1 MSTSKW
7 RFNVDTLKTTA
18 AALLFLLSGATL
30 AGAPL
35 LTQAPHLTPT
45 PTPTPAPAPAPAP
58 VNNPIQAVI
67 QNQISAFQAD
77 NFEVAFSYAA
87 PNIQRAF
94 GHSRRFAQMIVSS
107 FPMVWRPAQV
117 QYLKLTRF
125 GPYALQR
132 VMVTD
137 QQNALHILVYQLVP
151 INQDWRISGVQ
162 ILAMPGERI

>member
-1 MSTSKW
+1 MSTWKHSVSASTW
-7 RFNVDTLKTTA
+7 SITVA
-18 AALLFLLSGATL
+18 VLLFLFSGAAL
-30 AGAPL
+30 AEVPL
-35 LTQAPHLTPT
+35 QKQAPTQEPT
-45 PTPTPAPAPAPAP
+45 PAPAP

-94 GHSRRFAQMIVSS
+94 GNSRRFAQMIVNS
-107 FPMVWRPAQV
+107 FPMVWRPEEV
-117 QYLKLTRF
+117 QYLKLTRS

-132 VMVTD
+132 VMITD
-137 QQNALHILVYQLVP
+137 QQNTLHILLYQLVP
-151 INQDWRISGVQ
+151 INQDWRISGVE

>member
-1 MSTSKW
+1 MSTSKKAV
-7 RFNVDTLKTTA
+7 NAGTLKTTA
-18 AALLFLLSGATL
+18 ATLLLLWSGFAM

-35 LTQAPHLTPT
+35 LTQAPAPA
-45 PTPTPAPAPAPAP
+45 PTPAPAAP

-67 QNQISAFQAD
+67 QNQITAFQAD
-77 NFEVAFSYAA
+77 NFEAAFSYAA

-94 GHSRRFAQMIVSS
+94 GNSRRFAQMIVNS
-107 FPMVWRPAQV
+107 FPMVWRPAAV
-117 QYLKLTRF
+117 QYLKLTRS

-137 QQNALHILVYQLVP
+137 QQNTLHILVYQLVP
-151 INQDWRISGVQ
+151 INQNWRISGVE

>member
-1 MSTSKW
+1 MSTSKKAV
-7 RFNVDTLKTTA
+7 NAGTLKTTA
-18 AALLFLLSGATL
+18 ATLLLLWSGVAM

-35 LTQAPHLTPT
+35 LTQAP
-45 PTPTPAPAPAPAP
+45 APAPTPVPAAP

-67 QNQISAFQAD
+67 QNQITAFQAD
-77 NFEVAFSYAA
+77 NFEAAFSYAA

-94 GHSRRFAQMIVSS
+94 GNSRRFAQMIVNS
-107 FPMVWRPAQV
+107 FPMVWRPAEV
-117 QYLKLTRF
+117 QYLKLTRS

-137 QQNALHILVYQLVP
+137 QQNTLHILVYQLVP
-151 INQDWRISGVQ
+151 INQDWRISGVE

>member
-1 MSTSKW
+1 MSTSKKAV
-7 RFNVDTLKTTA
+7 NAGTLKTTA
-18 AALLFLLSGATL
+18 ATLLFLCSGVAM

-35 LTQAPHLTPT
+35 LTQAP
-45 PTPTPAPAPAPAP
+45 TPAPTPAPAP

-77 NFEVAFSYAA
+77 NFEAAFSYAA

-94 GHSRRFAQMIVSS
+94 GNSRRFAKMIVNS
-107 FPMVWRPAQV
+107 FPMVWRPAEV
-117 QYLKLTRF
+117 RYLKLTRS

-137 QQNALHILVYQLVP
+137 QQNTLHLLVYQLVP
-151 INQDWRISGVQ
+151 INQDWRISGVE

>member
-1 MSTSKW
+1 MSTWKW
-7 RFNVDTLKTTA
+7 AINAGMLKTKA
-18 AALLFLLSGATL
+18 ATL
-30 AGAPL
+30 LLLWSGVAMAGAPL
-35 LTQAPHLTPT
+35 LTQAP
-45 PTPTPAPAPAPAP
+45 APAPTPVPAAP

-67 QNQISAFQAD
+67 QNQITAFQAD

-94 GHSRRFAQMIVSS
+94 GNARRFAQMIVSS
-107 FPMVWRPAQV
+107 FPMVWRPV
-117 QYLKLTRF
+117 EVKYLKLTRS

-137 QQNALHILVYQLVP
+137 QQNTLHILVYQLVP
-151 INQDWRISGVQ
+151 INQDWRISGVE

>member
-1 MSTSKW
+1 MLTWKHSVSASTRSIM
-7 RFNVDTLKTTA
+7 VA
-18 AALLFLLSGATL
+18 VLLFLFSGAAL
-30 AGAPL
+30 AEVPL
-35 LTQAPHLTPT
+35 QKQVPIQEPT
-45 PTPTPAPAPAPAP
+45 PTPAP

-94 GHSRRFAQMIVSS
+94 GNSKRFAQMIVNS
-107 FPMVWRPAQV
+107 FPMVWRPAEV
-117 QYLKLTRF
+117 QYLKLTRS

-137 QQNALHILVYQLVP
+137 QQNTLHILLYQLVP
-151 INQDWRISGVQ
+151 INQVWRISGVE

>member
-1 MSTSKW
+1 MLTWKHSVSASTRSIM
-7 RFNVDTLKTTA
+7 VA
-18 AALLFLLSGATL
+18 VLLFLFSGAAL
-30 AGAPL
+30 AEVSLQKQVPF
-35 LTQAPHLTPT
+35 QEPT
-45 PTPTPAPAPAPAP
+45 PTPAP

-94 GHSRRFAQMIVSS
+94 GNSKRFAQMIVNS
-107 FPMVWRPAQV
+107 FPMVWRPAEV
-117 QYLKLTRF
+117 QYLKLTRS

-137 QQNALHILVYQLVP
+137 QQNTLHILLYQLVP
-151 INQDWRISGVQ
+151 INQVWRISGVE

>member
-1 MSTSKW
+1 MSTSKKAV
-7 RFNVDTLKTTA
+7 NAGTLKTTA
-18 AALLFLLSGATL
+18 ATLLLLWSGVAM

-35 LTQAPHLTPT
+35 LTQAP
-45 PTPTPAPAPAPAP
+45 APAPTPVPAAP

-67 QNQISAFQAD
+67 QNQITAFQAD
-77 NFEVAFSYAA
+77 NFEAAFSYAA

-94 GHSRRFAQMIVSS
+94 GNSRRFAQMIVNS
-107 FPMVWRPAQV
+107 FPMVWRPAEV
-117 QYLKLTRF
+117 RYLKLTLS

-137 QQNALHILVYQLVP
+137 QQNTLHILVYQLVP
-151 INQDWRISGVQ
+151 INQDWRISGVE

>member
-1 MSTSKW
+1 MSTSKKAV
-7 RFNVDTLKTTA
+7 NAGTLKTTA
-18 AALLFLLSGATL
+18 ATLLLLWSGFAM

-35 LTQAPHLTPT
+35 LTQAPAPA
-45 PTPTPAPAPAPAP
+45 PTPAPAAP

-67 QNQISAFQAD
+67 QNQITAFQAD
-77 NFEVAFSYAA
+77 NFEAAFSYAA

-94 GHSRRFAQMIVSS
+94 GNSRRFAQMIVNS
-107 FPMVWRPAQV
+107 FPMVWRPAEV
-117 QYLKLTRF
+117 QYLKLTRS

-137 QQNALHILVYQLVP
+137 QQNTLHILVYQLVP
-151 INQDWRISGVQ
+151 INQDWRISGVE

>member
-1 MSTSKW
+1 MSTSKKAV
-7 RFNVDTLKTTA
+7 NAGTLKTTA
-18 AALLFLLSGATL
+18 ATLLLLWSGFAM

-35 LTQAPHLTPT
+35 LTQAPAPA
-45 PTPTPAPAPAPAP
+45 PTPAPAAP

-67 QNQISAFQAD
+67 QNQITAFQAD
-77 NFEVAFSYAA
+77 NFEAAFSYAA

-94 GHSRRFAQMIVSS
+94 GNSRRFAQMIVNS
-107 FPMVWRPAQV
+107 FPMVWRPAEV
-117 QYLKLTRF
+117 RYLKLTRS

-137 QQNALHILVYQLVP
+137 QQNTLHILVYQLVP
-151 INQDWRISGVQ
+151 INQDWRISGVE

>member
-1 MSTSKW
+1 MSTSKKAV
-7 RFNVDTLKTTA
+7 NAGTLKTTA
-18 AALLFLLSGATL
+18 ATLLLLWSGVAM

-35 LTQAPHLTPT
+35 LIQ
-45 PTPTPAPAPAPAP
+45 APAPLPTPSAPRTP
-58 VNNPIQAVI
+58 VPGSVNNPIQAVI

-94 GHSRRFAQMIVSS
+94 GNARRFAQMIVSS
-107 FPMVWRPAQV
+107 FPMVWRPV
-117 QYLKLTRF
+117 EVKYLKLTRS

-137 QQNALHILVYQLVP
+137 QQNTLHLLVYQLVP
-151 INQDWRISGVQ
+151 INQDWRISGVE

>member
-1 MSTSKW
+1 MSTWKKAVNAS
-7 RFNVDTLKTTA
+7 TLKTSA
-18 AALLFLLSGATL
+18 ASLLLILSGTAL
-30 AGAPL
+30 AEVSLQKKAPA
-35 LTQAPHLTPT
+35 QE
-45 PTPTPAPAPAPAP
+45 PTPTPAA

-94 GHSRRFAQMIVSS
+94 GNSKRFAQMIVNS
-107 FPMVWRPAQV
+107 FPMVWRPAEV
-117 QYLKLTRF
+117 QYLKLTRS

-137 QQNALHILVYQLVP
+137 QQNTLHILLYQLVP
-151 INQDWRISGVQ
+151 INQVWRISGVE